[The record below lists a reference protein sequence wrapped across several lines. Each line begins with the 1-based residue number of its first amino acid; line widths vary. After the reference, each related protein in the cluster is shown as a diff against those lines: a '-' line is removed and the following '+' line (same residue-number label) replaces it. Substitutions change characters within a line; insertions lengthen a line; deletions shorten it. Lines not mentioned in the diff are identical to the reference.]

1 MSLQEINN
9 RMIEI
14 EERINSEEHN
24 LSLPFGNRLDR
35 ENNRSEDI
43 ILRLERLE
51 NEWDRL
57 AESIHN

>member
-14 EERINSEEHN
+14 EEKINLDEHR
-24 LSLPFGNRLDR
+24 LSLPLASRLDR
-35 ENNRSEDI
+35 ENNRNEDI
-43 ILRLERLE
+43 MLRLERLE

-57 AESIHN
+57 AILMND